1 MGQFSIKDLESLS
14 GIKAHTIRMW
24 EQRYGVLRPERTATN
39 IRTYYDADLRRL
51 LNVATLCERG
61 HRISQVASLSEQE
74 LCQAVA
80 ACCIDPH
87 LYNPQIT
94 ELLTATLD
102 MDEPKLSHVI
112 ARAAKEIGFEHTM
125 IHIVYPFLYRIGVL
139 WQTGSL
145 NPAQEH
151 MASHLLRQKLLAAAD
166 ALPPVEAGTT
176 TRWVLFLPEGELHE
190 LALLFMN
197 YLLRVRQHHVLY
209 LGQNLPVRELSA
221 VCACYKPHYVA
232 SVLTT
237 VPERDRVQ
245 QFLQE
250 LGTLCPSAEFVLYG
264 PALQAEAEMPPRFQR
279 VQRMTDFIALVQQ
292 LASTETVAASN
303 EAV

>member
-1 MGQFSIKDLESLS
+1 
-14 GIKAHTIRMW
+14 MW
-24 EQRYGVLRPERTATN
+24 EQRYGVLRPERTTTN
-39 IRTYYDADLRRL
+39 IRTYCDADLRRL

-61 HRISQVASLSEQE
+61 HRISQVASLTEQE

-80 ACCIDPH
+80 ACCSDPH
-87 LYNPQIT
+87 QYNPQIT
-94 ELLTATLD
+94 ALLTATMD
-102 MDEPKLSHVI
+102 MDEPKLSYVI
-112 ARAAKEIGFEHTM
+112 ARAAKEIGFEQTM

-151 MASHLLRQKLLAAAD
+151 LASHLLRQKLLAAAD
-166 ALPPVEAGTT
+166 ALPAVDAETT

-197 YLLRVRQHHVLY
+197 YLLRVRRHHVLY
-209 LGQNLPVRELSA
+209 LGQNLPISELAA
-221 VCACYKPHYVA
+221 VCKCYKPHYVS

-237 VPERDRVQ
+237 VPERERLP
-245 QFLQE
+245 QFLQA
-250 LGTLCPSAEFVLYG
+250 LGTLCPTSEFVLYG
-264 PALQAEAEMPPRFQR
+264 PVVQSEAELPIRFRR

-292 LASTETVAASN
+292 LDVAEPLPAG
-303 EAV
+303 APTA

>member
-1 MGQFSIKDLESLS
+1 
-14 GIKAHTIRMW
+14 MW

-39 IRTYYDADLRRL
+39 IRTYCDSDLRRL

-80 ACCIDPH
+80 ACCSDPH

-94 ELLTATLD
+94 ALLTATMD

-112 ARAAKEIGFEHTM
+112 AKAAEEIGFEQTM
-125 IHIVYPFLYRIGVL
+125 MHIVYPFLYRIGVL

-151 MASHLLRQKLLAAAD
+151 LASHLLRQKLLAAAD
-166 ALPPVEAGTT
+166 ALPPVQAENA

-209 LGQNLPVRELSA
+209 LGQNLPVRELGA
-221 VCACYKPHYVA
+221 VCGCYKPHYVS

-237 VPERDRVQ
+237 VPERDRLP
-245 QFLQE
+245 QFLEE
-250 LGTLCPSAEFVLYG
+250 LSSLCPSSEFVLYG
-264 PALQAEAEMPPRFQR
+264 PVLQSEAEMPPRFR
-279 VQRMTDFIALVQQ
+279 RMQRMTDFIAFVQ
-292 LASTETVAASN
+292 LLTLTESVAVNSTAE
-303 EAV
+303 